1 MQLTSTRKKANAITS
16 NILNRI
22 AVRGQRK
29 VADAL
34 GINESQISRWKDS
47 FIPKMGMLLAVLE
60 WGVEDEELAELAI
73 LAWWKQQP
81 FDLQIPEHL
90 GNCIFCIKKSTQ
102 KIGLACKDEE
112 GLQRVFNEVITGS
125 HVRDGHRE
133 TPKEIMYRGRMSL
146 DGIAKMYSE
155 NDYQALY
162 QDMVRAKRFDTG
174 SCSESC
180 EIFGGQLDFDFGREA
195 A

>member
-60 WGVEDEELAELAI
+60 WGVEDEELAELA
-73 LAWWKQQP
+73 KQVARMLTKEKARRTANSSRPDVERLDQSTGVIMP
-81 FDLQIPEHL
+81 KRR
-90 GNCIFCIKKSTQ
+90 KKYQEKEEIRHPDSP
-102 KIGLACKDEE
+102 E
-112 GLQRVFNEVITGS
+112 GLVVAAANNRAFAERLVGV
-125 HVRDGHRE
+125 
-133 TPKEIMYRGRMSL
+133 YRLAKAGVKHGR
-146 DGIAKMYSE
+146 
-155 NDYQALY
+155 
-162 QDMVRAKRFDTG
+162 R
-174 SCSESC
+174 
-180 EIFGGQLDFDFGREA
+180 
-195 A
+195 

>member
-60 WGVEDEELAELAI
+60 WGVEDEELAELAKKVAMV
-73 LAWWKQQP
+73 LT
-81 FDLQIPEHL
+81 
-90 GNCIFCIKKSTQ
+90 KKSLKTAATVLRPDVERLDQ
-102 KIGLACKDEE
+102 STG
-112 GLQRVFNEVITGS
+112 VIMTKQLS
-125 HVRDGHRE
+125 
-133 TPKEIMYRGRMSL
+133 P
-146 DGIAKMYSE
+146 
-155 NDYQALY
+155 Y
-162 QDMVRAKRFDTG
+162 QDKIHKHILRDRFLSSFKQPGRFRAELEKVKLMQKEKG
-174 SCSESC
+174 HE
-180 EIFGGQLDFDFGREA
+180 
-195 A
+195 

>member
-60 WGVEDEELAELAI
+60 WGVEDEELAELA
-73 LAWWKQQP
+73 
-81 FDLQIPEHL
+81 
-90 GNCIFCIKKSTQ
+90 KKVARMLT
-102 KIGLACKDEE
+102 KEKAPKNGEFFEALCRK
-112 GLQRVFNEVITGS
+112 TGS
-125 HVRDGHRE
+125 IH
-133 TPKEIMYRGRMSL
+133 MSNY
-146 DGIAKMYSE
+146 DKTS
-155 NDYQALY
+155 
-162 QDMVRAKRFDTG
+162 
-174 SCSESC
+174 
-180 EIFGGQLDFDFGREA
+180 
-195 A
+195 